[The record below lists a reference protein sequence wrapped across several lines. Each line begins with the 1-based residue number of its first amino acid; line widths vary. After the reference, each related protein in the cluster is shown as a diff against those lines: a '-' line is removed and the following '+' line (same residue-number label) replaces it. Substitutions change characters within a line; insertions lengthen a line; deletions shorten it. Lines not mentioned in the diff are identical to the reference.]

1 MDRRIKPGDDAE
13 IAARHGTTTMF
24 AEAEPDSRGTGPDMA
39 SQQLR
44 PLGSVLIHFLRIEGR
59 GVIVGHN
66 LAI

>member
-1 MDRRIKPGDDAE
+1 
-13 IAARHGTTTMF
+13 MF